1 MAATTAIQAQ
11 KPAKKD
17 IFLQLYSVRDDIKS
31 DFNSTLTK
39 VAAMGYTGIEAAN
52 YDNGKFYGL
61 TPAAFK
67 NEIEKRGMKVLSS
80 HTGKALNDN
89 ISETNWTET
98 WAWWDTAIAAHKA
111 AGMKYIVTPWMPTVK
126 TLADLKAYCDYY
138 NNIGEKC
145 NAAGLRFGYHNHN
158 FEFSKIEG
166 ETMYDFMLKNTDPA
180 KVFFQMDVYWVVRG
194 GQSPVDYF
202 NKYPG
207 RFELLHIKDNKEL
220 GQSGMVGFDAIF
232 QNTKKEFEN
241 LNKKISKKD
250 LLFIE
255 NRYKELLK
263 ATYAF
268 EDDEDRIYINK
279 DEFLPLNQ
287 ISSGQQE
294 LLPALLILLSVL
306 NSKTSTTIIFE
317 EPEAHLFPK
326 DQQRLVE
333 LLIYILNHT
342 QSGNRLIITTHSPYI
357 LSVLNNL
364 IYAGKLNSKYIDENL
379 YLHFENI
386 SAYSLSNNKAKS
398 ILNKENNLIDAN
410 YIDDV
415 SNDIANIFDKL
426 LDEEYGE

>member
-1 MAATTAIQAQ
+1 MKLEIV
-11 KPAKKD
+11 KFGPIENS
-17 IFLQLYSVRDDIKS
+17 IFDIKDVNIFIGESATGKSIITKLIYISNTFIRFIISKGTKDSNTLNTIQNLKESFRNSYFNIFKDTYKNFDFTYYYTDEKFVRFTHSNKSQYKVEFS
-31 DFNSTLTK
+31 DELKREIET
-39 VAAMGYTGIEAAN
+39 AYTNFKKRFENLEQNNIES
-52 YDNGKFYGL
+52 DSMLPSIYGL
-61 TPAAFK
+61 LLFQ
-67 NEIEKRGMKVLSS
+67 EIK
-80 HTGKALNDN
+80 
-89 ISETNWTET
+89 
-98 WAWWDTAIAAHKA
+98 
-111 AGMKYIVTPWMPTVK
+111 
-126 TLADLKAYCDYY
+126 
-138 NNIGEKC
+138 
-145 NAAGLRFGYHNHN
+145 
-158 FEFSKIEG
+158 
-166 ETMYDFMLKNTDPA
+166 
-180 KVFFQMDVYWVVRG
+180 KVFT
-194 GQSPVDYF
+194 
-202 NKYPG
+202 
-207 RFELLHIKDNKEL
+207 KDNYIYIPAGRSFFTMLSKNIFSIIENGVEIDYIFTQFGGL
-220 GQSGMVGFDAIF
+220 F
-232 QNTKKEFEN
+232 QNAKKEFEN

-255 NRYKELLK
+255 SKYKELLK
-263 ATYAF
+263 GTYAF
-268 EDDEDRIYINK
+268 VDDEDRIYINK

-326 DQQRLVE
+326 DQQRLIE

>member
-1 MAATTAIQAQ
+1 MKLEIV
-11 KPAKKD
+11 KFGPIENS
-17 IFLQLYSVRDDIKS
+17 IFDIKDVNIFIGESATGKSIITKLIYISNTFIRFIISKGTKDSNTLNTIQNLKESFRNSYFNIFKDTYKNFDFTYYYTDEKFVRFTHSNKSQYKVEFS
-31 DFNSTLTK
+31 DELKREIET
-39 VAAMGYTGIEAAN
+39 AYTNFKKRFENLEQNNIESDSMLPGI
-52 YDNGKFYGL
+52 YGL
-61 TPAAFK
+61 LLFQ
-67 NEIEKRGMKVLSS
+67 EIK
-80 HTGKALNDN
+80 
-89 ISETNWTET
+89 
-98 WAWWDTAIAAHKA
+98 
-111 AGMKYIVTPWMPTVK
+111 
-126 TLADLKAYCDYY
+126 
-138 NNIGEKC
+138 
-145 NAAGLRFGYHNHN
+145 
-158 FEFSKIEG
+158 
-166 ETMYDFMLKNTDPA
+166 
-180 KVFFQMDVYWVVRG
+180 KVFT
-194 GQSPVDYF
+194 
-202 NKYPG
+202 
-207 RFELLHIKDNKEL
+207 KDNYIYIPAGRSFFTMLSKNIFSIIENGVEIDYIFTQFGRL
-220 GQSGMVGFDAIF
+220 F

-241 LNKKISKKD
+241 LNKKIAKKD

-263 ATYAF
+263 GTYAF

-326 DQQRLVE
+326 DQQRLIE

-364 IYAGKLNSKYIDENL
+364 IYAGKLKSKSIDENL